1 MKQVMNQE
9 IRGILSQYMPLD
21 DDEMEEEE
29 DTARLN
35 AGNDSSSIRLGRSG
49 SPTAMF
55 GVENGRGGGFNT
67 SRGEVDHL

>member
-1 MKQVMNQE
+1 
-9 IRGILSQYMPLD
+9 MPLE

-67 SRGEVDHL
+67 SRGEFDHL